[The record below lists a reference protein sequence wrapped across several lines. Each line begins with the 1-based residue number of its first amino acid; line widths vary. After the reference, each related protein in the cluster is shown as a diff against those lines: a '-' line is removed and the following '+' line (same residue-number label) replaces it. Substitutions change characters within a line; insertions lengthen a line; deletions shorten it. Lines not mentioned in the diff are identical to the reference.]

1 MMQIVS
7 VKSQGAL
14 SGVQQNLRE
23 GDFVFARVL
32 KNLGGGNYLVSF
44 AGGRFAAKSAQN
56 LVAGQTFRAQIS
68 LAGQNVA
75 LKIIPGAA
83 EQGGENI
90 VKAFSVLSPE
100 ASEFLAAL
108 GLPVDGVSAK
118 ILQSMTQSGFKL
130 DARFMQKIRRLA
142 QKFKGRESEA
152 AEAALALEE
161 KGVDSDSAALDQI
174 MDALEGRGGQE
185 SQDGAANQDA
195 SDNQNGGRPDND
207 GAAGQEGA
215 ASQNAST
222 GQGADYER
230 IFAEVK
236 RFFDF
241 AAGFGGA
248 TGLANPG
255 DSGDAAAALT
265 EQNAGALA
273 LFNHLRG
280 GDGSARQERK
290 GWLLFPFEYQINSDK
305 NSPVEDGKGALRLYL
320 DYEKAQVEKMTINFK
335 SICANLFFALYF
347 ESKKVRKLII
357 SSDDKKS
364 LDLIGQENLETLAKS
379 LGLASEIQIADFD
392 NFSAFGAEDLPVFGV
407 EGFA

>member
-1 MMQIVS
+1 M
-7 VKSQGAL
+7 
-14 SGVQQNLRE
+14 RE

-68 LAGQNVA
+68 LAGGSVA

-83 EQGGENI
+83 DQGGENL

-108 GLPVDGVSAK
+108 GLPADGVSAK
-118 ILQSMTQSGFKL
+118 ILQSMTQGGFKI

-142 QKFKGRESEA
+142 QKFKGRESQA

-174 MDALEGRGGQE
+174 MDALEGRAGQE
-185 SQDGAANQDA
+185 GQAGQNASANQK
-195 SDNQNGGRPDND
+195 GGRDDSGQTNNG
-207 GAAGQEGA
+207 GAAGQESA
-215 ASQNAST
+215 AV
-222 GQGADYER
+222 QGADYQQ
-230 IFAEVK
+230 ILGEVK

-241 AAGFGGA
+241 AAGMA
-248 TGLANPG
+248 GLANPG
-255 DSGDAAAALT
+255 DSGASGVALT

-280 GDGSARQERK
+280 GDGSAQKEKK

-305 NSPVEDGKGALRLYL
+305 NSSAEEGNGALRLYL
-320 DYEKAQVEKMTINFK
+320 DYEKSSLEKIVINFK
-335 SICANLFFALYF
+335 SICANLYFALYL
-347 ESKKVRKLII
+347 ESKKVQKLII

-364 LDLIGQENLETLAKS
+364 LDLIGQENLQTLAKS
-379 LGLASEIQIADFD
+379 LGLASKIEIADFD
-392 NFSAFGAEDLPVFGV
+392 KFSTFGAEDLPIFGV

>member
-1 MMQIVS
+1 MEVVGI
-7 VKSQGAL
+7 KSQGAL
-14 SGVQQNLRE
+14 SGVQQSLRE

-108 GLPVDGVSAK
+108 GLPADGVSAK

-152 AEAALALEE
+152 AEAVLALEE

-195 SDNQNGGRPDND
+195 SDNQNGGRDGSDRPDND
-207 GAAGQEGA
+207 GTAG
-215 ASQNAST
+215 QNAST

-280 GDGSARQERK
+280 GDGSAQQERK

-379 LGLASEIQIADFD
+379 LGLASKIQIADFD
-392 NFSAFGAEDLPVFGV
+392 KFSTFGAEDLPVFGV

>member
-1 MMQIVS
+1 MEVVGI
-7 VKSQGAL
+7 KSQGAL

-68 LAGQNVA
+68 LAGQSVA

-83 EQGGENI
+83 DQGGENL

-100 ASEFLAAL
+100 AREFLAAL
-108 GLPVDGVSAK
+108 GLSADGVSAK
-118 ILQSMTQSGFKL
+118 ILQSMMQNGFKI

-142 QKFKGRESEA
+142 QKFKGREAEA

-174 MDALEGRGGQE
+174 MDALEGR
-185 SQDGAANQDA
+185 
-195 SDNQNGGRPDND
+195 
-207 GAAGQEGA
+207 AGQEGQA
-215 ASQNAST
+215 GQNASGNEAG
-222 GQGADYER
+222 GQGADYQQ
-230 IFAEVK
+230 ILGEVK

-241 AAGFGGA
+241 AAGIGGA
-248 TGLANPG
+248 VNPG
-255 DSGDAAAALT
+255 DSGALGVALT

-280 GDGSARQERK
+280 GDGSAQKEKK

-305 NSPVEDGKGALRLYL
+305 NSPVEEGNGALRLYL

-335 SICANLFFALYF
+335 TICANLFFALYF
-347 ESKKVRKLII
+347 EGKKVRKLII

-364 LDLIGQENLETLAKS
+364 LDLIGQENLQTLAKS
-379 LGLASEIQIADFD
+379 LGLASKIEIADFD
-392 NFSAFGAEDLPVFGV
+392 KFSTFGAEDLPIFGV

>member
-1 MMQIVS
+1 
-7 VKSQGAL
+7 
-14 SGVQQNLRE
+14 
-23 GDFVFARVL
+23 
-32 KNLGGGNYLVSF
+32 LVSF

-68 LAGQNVA
+68 LAGGSVA
-75 LKIIPGAA
+75 LKIISGAA
-83 EQGGENI
+83 DQGGENL

-108 GLPVDGVSAK
+108 GLPADGVSAK
-118 ILQSMTQSGFKL
+118 ILQSMTQGGFKI

-142 QKFKGRESEA
+142 QKFKGRESQA

-174 MDALEGRGGQE
+174 MDALEGRAGQE
-185 SQDGAANQDA
+185 GQAGQNA
-195 SDNQNGGRPDND
+195 SANQNGGRDDSGQTNNG
-207 GAAGQEGA
+207 GAEGQESA
-215 ASQNAST
+215 AV
-222 GQGADYER
+222 QGADYQQ
-230 IFAEVK
+230 ILGEVK

-241 AAGFGGA
+241 AAGMA
-248 TGLANPG
+248 GLANPG
-255 DSGDAAAALT
+255 DSGASGVALT

-280 GDGSARQERK
+280 GDGSAQKEKK

-305 NSPVEDGKGALRLYL
+305 NSSAEEGNGALRLYL
-320 DYEKAQVEKMTINFK
+320 DYEKSSLEKIVINFK
-335 SICANLFFALYF
+335 SICANLYFALYL
-347 ESKKVRKLII
+347 ESKKVQKLII

-364 LDLIGQENLETLAKS
+364 LDLIGQENLQTLAKS
-379 LGLASEIQIADFD
+379 LGLASKIEIADFD
-392 NFSAFGAEDLPVFGV
+392 KFSTFGAEDLPIFGV

>member
-1 MMQIVS
+1 MEVVGI
-7 VKSQGAL
+7 KSQGAL

-68 LAGQNVA
+68 LAGGSVA
-75 LKIIPGAA
+75 LKIIPGVAD
-83 EQGGENI
+83 QGGENL

-100 ASEFLAAL
+100 AREFLAAL
-108 GLPVDGVSAK
+108 GLSADGVSAK
-118 ILQSMTQSGFKL
+118 ILQSMMQNGFKI

-142 QKFKGRESEA
+142 QKFKGREAEA

-174 MDALEGRGGQE
+174 MDALEGR
-185 SQDGAANQDA
+185 
-195 SDNQNGGRPDND
+195 
-207 GAAGQEGA
+207 AGQEGQA
-215 ASQNAST
+215 GQNAS
-222 GQGADYER
+222 GEEAGVQGADYQQ
-230 IFAEVK
+230 ILGEVK

-241 AAGFGGA
+241 AAGIGGA
-248 TGLANPG
+248 VNPG
-255 DSGDAAAALT
+255 DSGASGVALT

-280 GDGSARQERK
+280 GDGSAQKEKK

-305 NSPVEDGKGALRLYL
+305 NSPVEEGNGGLRLYL

-335 SICANLFFALYF
+335 TICANLFFALYF
-347 ESKKVRKLII
+347 EGKKVRKLII

-364 LDLIGQENLETLAKS
+364 LDLIGQENLQTLAKS
-379 LGLASEIQIADFD
+379 LGLASKIEIADFD
-392 NFSAFGAEDLPVFGV
+392 KFSTFGAEDLPIFGV

>member
-1 MMQIVS
+1 MEVVGI
-7 VKSQGAL
+7 KSQGAL

-68 LAGQNVA
+68 LAGGSVA

-83 EQGGENI
+83 DQGGENL

-100 ASEFLAAL
+100 AREFLAAL
-108 GLPVDGVSAK
+108 GLSADGVSAK
-118 ILQSMTQSGFKL
+118 ILQSMMQNGFKI

-142 QKFKGRESEA
+142 QKFKGREAEA

-174 MDALEGRGGQE
+174 MDALEGR
-185 SQDGAANQDA
+185 
-195 SDNQNGGRPDND
+195 
-207 GAAGQEGA
+207 AGQEGQA
-215 ASQNAST
+215 GQNASGNEAG
-222 GQGADYER
+222 GQGADYQQ
-230 IFAEVK
+230 ILGEVK

-241 AAGFGGA
+241 AAGIGGA
-248 TGLANPG
+248 VNPG
-255 DSGDAAAALT
+255 DSGAFGVALT

-280 GDGSARQERK
+280 GDGSAQKEKK

-305 NSPVEDGKGALRLYL
+305 NSPVEEGNGALRLYL

-335 SICANLFFALYF
+335 TICANLFFALYF
-347 ESKKVRKLII
+347 EGKKVRKLII

-364 LDLIGQENLETLAKS
+364 LDLIGQENLQTLAKS
-379 LGLASEIQIADFD
+379 LGLASKIEIADFD
-392 NFSAFGAEDLPVFGV
+392 KFSTFGAEDLPIFGV

>member
-1 MMQIVS
+1 MQIIS

-56 LVAGQTFRAQIS
+56 LVAGQTFKAQIS
-68 LAGQNVA
+68 LAGGSVA

-83 EQGGENI
+83 DQGGENL

-100 ASEFLAAL
+100 AREFLAAL
-108 GLPVDGVSAK
+108 GLPADGVSAK
-118 ILQSMTQSGFKL
+118 ILQSMMQNGFKI

-142 QKFKGRESEA
+142 QKFKGRESQA

-174 MDALEGRGGQE
+174 MDALEGRAGQE
-185 SQDGAANQDA
+185 DQAGQNA
-195 SDNQNGGRPDND
+195 SANQNGGRDD
-207 GAAGQEGA
+207 SGQTNNG
-215 ASQNAST
+215 
-222 GQGADYER
+222 GADYQQ
-230 IFAEVK
+230 ILGEVK

-241 AAGFGGA
+241 AAGIGGA
-248 TGLANPG
+248 VNPG
-255 DSGDAAAALT
+255 DSGASGVALT

-280 GDGSARQERK
+280 GDGSAQKEKK

-305 NSPVEDGKGALRLYL
+305 NSPVEEGNGALRLYL

-335 SICANLFFALYF
+335 TICANLFFALYF
-347 ESKKVRKLII
+347 EGKKVRKLII

-364 LDLIGQENLETLAKS
+364 LDLIGQENLQTLAKS
-379 LGLASEIQIADFD
+379 LGLASKIEIADFD
-392 NFSAFGAEDLPVFGV
+392 KFSTFGAEDLPIFGV

>member
-1 MMQIVS
+1 MEVVGI
-7 VKSQGAL
+7 KSQGAL

-23 GDFVFARVL
+23 GDFVFVRVL

-68 LAGQNVA
+68 LAGGSVA
-75 LKIIPGAA
+75 LKIIPGVAD
-83 EQGGENI
+83 QGGENL

-100 ASEFLAAL
+100 AREFLAAL
-108 GLPVDGVSAK
+108 GLSADGVSAK
-118 ILQSMTQSGFKL
+118 ILQSMMQNGFKI
-130 DARFMQKIRRLA
+130 DARFMQKIRRAA
-142 QKFKGRESEA
+142 QKFKGREAEA

-174 MDALEGRGGQE
+174 MDALEGR
-185 SQDGAANQDA
+185 
-195 SDNQNGGRPDND
+195 
-207 GAAGQEGA
+207 AGQEGQA
-215 ASQNAST
+215 GQNASGDEAG
-222 GQGADYER
+222 GQGADYQQ
-230 IFAEVK
+230 ILGEVK

-241 AAGFGGA
+241 AAGICGA
-248 TGLANPG
+248 VNPG
-255 DSGDAAAALT
+255 DSGASGVALT

-280 GDGSARQERK
+280 GDGSAQKEKK

-305 NSPVEDGKGALRLYL
+305 NSPVEEGNGALRLYL

-335 SICANLFFALYF
+335 TICANLFFALYF
-347 ESKKVRKLII
+347 EGKKVRKLII

-364 LDLIGQENLETLAKS
+364 LDLIGQENLQTLAKS
-379 LGLASEIQIADFD
+379 LGLASRIEIADFD
-392 NFSAFGAEDLPVFGV
+392 KFSTFGAEDLPIFGV

>member
-1 MMQIVS
+1 M
-7 VKSQGAL
+7 
-14 SGVQQNLRE
+14 RE

-68 LAGQNVA
+68 LAGGSVA

-83 EQGGENI
+83 DQGGENL

-100 ASEFLAAL
+100 AREFLAAL
-108 GLPVDGVSAK
+108 GLPADGVSAK
-118 ILQSMTQSGFKL
+118 ILQSMMQNGFKI

-142 QKFKGRESEA
+142 QKFKGRESQA

-174 MDALEGRGGQE
+174 MDALEGRAGQE
-185 SQDGAANQDA
+185 GQAGQNA
-195 SDNQNGGRPDND
+195 SANQNGGRDD
-207 GAAGQEGA
+207 SGQTNNG
-215 ASQNAST
+215 
-222 GQGADYER
+222 GADYQQ
-230 IFAEVK
+230 ILGEVK

-241 AAGFGGA
+241 AAGIGGA
-248 TGLANPG
+248 VNPG
-255 DSGDAAAALT
+255 DSGASGVALT

-280 GDGSARQERK
+280 GDGSAQKEKK

-305 NSPVEDGKGALRLYL
+305 NSPVEEGNGALRLYL

-335 SICANLFFALYF
+335 TICANLFFALYF
-347 ESKKVRKLII
+347 EGKKVRKLII

-364 LDLIGQENLETLAKS
+364 LDLIGQENLQTLAKS
-379 LGLASEIQIADFD
+379 LGLASKIEIADFD
-392 NFSAFGAEDLPVFGV
+392 KFSTFGAEDLPIFGV

>member
-1 MMQIVS
+1 MEVVGI
-7 VKSQGAL
+7 KSQGAL

-68 LAGQNVA
+68 LAGQSVA
-75 LKIIPGAA
+75 LKIIPGAVD
-83 EQGGENI
+83 QGGENL

-100 ASEFLAAL
+100 AREFLAAL
-108 GLPVDGVSAK
+108 GLPADGVSAK
-118 ILQSMTQSGFKL
+118 ILQSMMQNGFKI

-142 QKFKGRESEA
+142 QKFKGREAEA

-174 MDALEGRGGQE
+174 MDALEGRAGQE
-185 SQDGAANQDA
+185 GQAGQDA
-195 SDNQNGGRPDND
+195 SANQNGGRDD
-207 GAAGQEGA
+207 SGQTNNG
-215 ASQNAST
+215 
-222 GQGADYER
+222 GADYQQ
-230 IFAEVK
+230 ILGEVK

-241 AAGFGGA
+241 AAGIGGA
-248 TGLANPG
+248 VNPG
-255 DSGDAAAALT
+255 DSGASGVALT

-280 GDGSARQERK
+280 GDGSAQKEK
-290 GWLLFPFEYQINSDK
+290 KCWLLFPFEYQINSDK
-305 NSPVEDGKGALRLYL
+305 NSSAEEGNGALRLYL

-335 SICANLFFALYF
+335 TICANLFFALYF
-347 ESKKVRKLII
+347 EGKKVRKLII

-364 LDLIGQENLETLAKS
+364 LDLIGQENLQTLAKS
-379 LGLASEIQIADFD
+379 LGLASKIEIADFD
-392 NFSAFGAEDLPVFGV
+392 NFSTFGAEDLPIFGV

>member
-1 MMQIVS
+1 MEVVGI
-7 VKSQGAL
+7 KSQGAL

-68 LAGQNVA
+68 LAGGSVA
-75 LKIIPGAA
+75 LKIIPGVAD
-83 EQGGENI
+83 QGGENL

-100 ASEFLAAL
+100 AREFLAAL
-108 GLPVDGVSAK
+108 GLSADGVSAK
-118 ILQSMTQSGFKL
+118 ILQSMMQNGFKI
-130 DARFMQKIRRLA
+130 DARFMQKIRRAA
-142 QKFKGRESEA
+142 QKFKGREAEA

-161 KGVDSDSAALDQI
+161 KGVDCDSAALDQI
-174 MDALEGRGGQE
+174 MDALEGR
-185 SQDGAANQDA
+185 
-195 SDNQNGGRPDND
+195 
-207 GAAGQEGA
+207 AGQEGQA
-215 ASQNAST
+215 GQNASGDEAG
-222 GQGADYER
+222 GQGADYQQ
-230 IFAEVK
+230 ILGEVK

-241 AAGFGGA
+241 AAGIGGA
-248 TGLANPG
+248 VNPG
-255 DSGDAAAALT
+255 DSGASGVALT

-280 GDGSARQERK
+280 GDGSAQKEKK

-305 NSPVEDGKGALRLYL
+305 NSPVEEGNGALRLYL

-335 SICANLFFALYF
+335 TICANLFFALYF
-347 ESKKVRKLII
+347 EGKKVRKLII

-364 LDLIGQENLETLAKS
+364 LDLIGQENLQTLAKS
-379 LGLASEIQIADFD
+379 LGLASKIEIADFD
-392 NFSAFGAEDLPVFGV
+392 KFSTFGAEDLPIFGV

>member
-1 MMQIVS
+1 MEVVGI
-7 VKSQGAL
+7 KSQGAL

-68 LAGQNVA
+68 LAGQSVA

-83 EQGGENI
+83 DQGGENL

-100 ASEFLAAL
+100 AREFLAAL
-108 GLPVDGVSAK
+108 GLPADGVSAK
-118 ILQSMTQSGFKL
+118 ILQSMMQNGFKI

-142 QKFKGRESEA
+142 QKFKGREAEA

-174 MDALEGRGGQE
+174 MAALEGR
-185 SQDGAANQDA
+185 
-195 SDNQNGGRPDND
+195 
-207 GAAGQEGA
+207 AGQEGQA
-215 ASQNAST
+215 GQNASGDEAG
-222 GQGADYER
+222 GQGADYQQ
-230 IFAEVK
+230 ILGEVK

-241 AAGFGGA
+241 AAGIGGA
-248 TGLANPG
+248 VNPG
-255 DSGDAAAALT
+255 DSGASGVALT
-265 EQNAGALA
+265 KQNAGALA

-280 GDGSARQERK
+280 GDGSAQKEKK

-305 NSPVEDGKGALRLYL
+305 NSPVEEGNGALRLYL

-335 SICANLFFALYF
+335 TICANLFFALYF
-347 ESKKVRKLII
+347 EGKKVRKLII

-364 LDLIGQENLETLAKS
+364 LDLIGQENLQTLAKS
-379 LGLASEIQIADFD
+379 LGLASKIEIADFD
-392 NFSAFGAEDLPVFGV
+392 KFSTFGAEDLPIFGV

>member
-1 MMQIVS
+1 MEVVGI
-7 VKSQGAL
+7 KSQGAL

-68 LAGQNVA
+68 LAGQSVA

-83 EQGGENI
+83 DQGGENL

-100 ASEFLAAL
+100 AREFLAAL
-108 GLPVDGVSAK
+108 GLSADGVSAK
-118 ILQSMTQSGFKL
+118 ILQSMMQNGFKI

-142 QKFKGRESEA
+142 QKFKGREAEA

-174 MDALEGRGGQE
+174 MDALEGRAGQE
-185 SQDGAANQDA
+185 GQAGQNA
-195 SDNQNGGRPDND
+195 SANQNGGRDDSGQTNNG
-207 GAAGQEGA
+207 GAAGQESAGP
-215 ASQNAST
+215 
-222 GQGADYER
+222 QGADYQQ
-230 IFAEVK
+230 ILGEVK

-241 AAGFGGA
+241 AAGIGGA
-248 TGLANPG
+248 VNPG
-255 DSGDAAAALT
+255 DSGASGVALT

-280 GDGSARQERK
+280 GDGSAQKEKK

-305 NSPVEDGKGALRLYL
+305 NSPVEEGNGALRLYL

-335 SICANLFFALYF
+335 TICANLFFALYF
-347 ESKKVRKLII
+347 EGKKVRKLII

-364 LDLIGQENLETLAKS
+364 LDLIGQENLQTLAKS
-379 LGLASEIQIADFD
+379 LGLASKIEIADFD
-392 NFSAFGAEDLPVFGV
+392 KFSTFGAEDLPIFGV